1 MRQCP
6 KCKSGQISDTLINSV
21 VPQYK
26 CENCGFIFPAENTD
40 HSKPD
45 AMKFILRHQEE
56 IKGYIK
62 QTEIEKYKGDK
73 VFCPVCQS
81 GFGSFAPVYAWAKS
95 GNLDDLKCITQN
107 ENARCPN
114 CNSLERHRLL
124 WKYLHDRTGIFDNNQ
139 KRLLEFAPD
148 EFFFNAFKNKEQ
160 IEYFPCDLDPAKQKF
175 ANYEGAIL
183 KEDIT
188 NLSFAGNSFDFILCS
203 HVLEHV
209 ADDELAM
216 SELFRVLKIDGI
228 AIIQVPV
235 DYTREKTYEDFII
248 TTEEGRQKAFGQKDH
263 VRWYGKDFKERLEK
277 AGFVITE
284 DKFVLSFS
292 QSDIARYG
300 FDKYEII
307 YRCEKQS

>member
-1 MRQCP
+1 M
-6 KCKSGQISDTLINSV
+6 
-21 VPQYK
+21 
-26 CENCGFIFPAENTD
+26 
-40 HSKPD
+40 
-45 AMKFILRHQEE
+45 
-56 IKGYIK
+56 
-62 QTEIEKYKGDK
+62 
-73 VFCPVCQS
+73 
-81 GFGSFAPVYAWAKS
+81 KS
-95 GNLDDLKCITQN
+95 GNQDDLKCLTQN

-124 WKYLHDRTGIFDNNQ
+124 WIYLYDRTGIFDNNQ

-148 EFFFNAFKNKEQ
+148 EFFFNAFKNQEP

-175 ANYEGAIL
+175 ANYDGSIL

-188 NLSFAGNSFDFILCS
+188 SLSFADNFFDFILCS

-216 SELFRVLKIDGI
+216 SELLRVLKKAGQ

-235 DYTREKTYEDFII
+235 DYTREKTYEDFSI
-248 TTEEGRQKAFGQKDH
+248 TSEEGRQKAFGQKDH

-277 AGFVITE
+277 AGFVVTE
-284 DKFVLSFS
+284 DKYVFSFS
-292 QSDIARYG
+292 PSDIARYG

-307 YRCEKQS
+307 YHCEKQ